1 MIKNE
6 YGYFINDGQCEAGS
20 RAHVRVFAMTACS
33 NKAKYK
39 VTLDNDHVI
48 SVCGTHLREYYKY
61 DYRTEKPMKGV
72 FISMVSKVEDIKT
85 GKVIYENNISD
96 KF

>member
-39 VTLDNDHVI
+39 VTRVTGRVI

-72 FISMVSKVEDIKT
+72 FISMVNKVEDIKT
-85 GKVIYENNISD
+85 GKIIYEKINNI
-96 KF
+96 